1 MQAGQKNGGHVEED
15 FESGEGIRGGGVT
28 EYGRSLIRLG
38 LRAHRMQSAL
48 RLIEW
53 GGPDVDGRGPCC
65 ACSRFPAQGHAEDC
79 FVAEALRDR
88 DPITYAEDA
97 IRCMRDLVHH
107 QHHVVVEHAAAIQ
120 STLEDLQF
128 NLAEVGRIFDRL

>member
-1 MQAGQKNGGHVEED
+1 MEED
-15 FESGEGIRGGGVT
+15 FESGEDIRGGGIT

-38 LRAHRMQSAL
+38 LRAQRMQSAL

-53 GGPDVDGRGPCC
+53 GGPDAPRGPCC
-65 ACSRFPAQGHAEDC
+65 ACSRFPAQGHAEGC

-107 QHHVVVEHAAAIQ
+107 QHNVVVEHAAAIQ

>member
-1 MQAGQKNGGHVEED
+1 MDGGVVEED
-15 FESGEGIRGGGVT
+15 LNYGEIIRGAGIT

-38 LRAHRMQSAL
+38 LRAQRMQSAL

-65 ACSRFPAQGHAEDC
+65 ACSRFPAQGHAEGC

-97 IRCMRDLVHH
+97 IRYMRDLVHH